1 MRSITQKG
9 IEMNPLLYG
18 AYVLSLSA
26 FLNNVTP
33 LGLVMNE
40 VVRKDLINPVMDEI
54 TRKLDEN

>member
-1 MRSITQKG
+1 
-9 IEMNPLLYG
+9 MNPLLYG

-54 TRKLDEN
+54 ARKLNEN